1 MGRACRWEALG
12 RAHPGGALW
21 DERVGV
27 EPGGA
32 RTPRWG
38 AVGRSDRARGGRGR
52 PGLAIRLRR
61 GGAAGAHAC
70 PLVVETPFEEPSDT

>member
-1 MGRACRWEALG
+1 MGRACRWGTVG
-12 RAHPGGALW
+12 RARSGGALW

-27 EPGGA
+27 EPDGVRA
-32 RTPRWG
+32 PRWG

-70 PLVVETPFEEPSDT
+70 PLVVETPLEEPSDT